1 MTRATS
7 STHIYLYL
15 SSIINIIGTVSRTVI
30 IIIMSRGS
38 FPSLR
43 RRLSRQPHTMPRAKN
58 PNPTRVRV
66 AGVDV
71 DPPSS
76 ARRPDVA
83 PRGEKRAAANDASR
97 AKKRVAASPRDGLIN
112 FAIDDENDDG
122 VALGSAVATRIG
134 AASVTNASASTVVAV
149 VRASRRTR
157 GETRDGTATATTSA
171 RGDFVGGEVEVDA
184 APSTPDAMS
193 LRFKCE
199 NDAVYRVD
207 GVNAEAFRV
216 VMRSGMATA
225 RLTKDGAEGGR
236 LTVKMKPVAF
246 EACSEVQT
254 AGGYVTK
261 GIAKVFKALAVVY
274 AGLCDDGIDGEAPGR
289 FDGGLDLAGIFEAVK
304 PNENACPEADRDYYA
319 LLPTPRSYQKQAV
332 GWMLARERAKDAPA
346 GALSAKRGG
355 DVDKTELHPL
365 WRELPEGGGYIN
377 PYSGHLTKTRFECDF
392 ESVSGGI
399 LADEMGLG
407 KTVEVIMLVLANREP
422 RRAQSRSQFVP
433 PPMTDDMKE
442 EIDDVVLIKDDE
454 APVKVCC
461 PCGARHDDPFYDGLW
476 IECEKC
482 ETWMH
487 ARCVGLAQS
496 RNQEIKLMKMSEEE
510 RGRKLKDFTCGK
522 CIAAHAS
529 ETVDETC
536 GATLVVCPSAIIKQ
550 WRDECNQHVRPGTLK
565 IITYEGQSK
574 RSGAGGSMKG
584 VFSAK
589 ELADADIVLTTY
601 DTLRTEIDID
611 TANGHGLAGA
621 ERARRYEK
629 KYEVVPTPL
638 TRLKWW
644 RVVLDE
650 AQMVESTVSK
660 AAEMVRRLPTV
671 HRWAVTGTPIS
682 RGLGDIF
689 GLLTFLMVS
698 PFQHG
703 DFWWRRMIE
712 IPYMSGDVSA
722 RELLHKILKGLMW
735 RNSRADME
743 RQLGIPPQ
751 GEVAT
756 WLRSS
761 AVEQHWYS
769 RQYANCAADANAT
782 LRRFIRHADSES
794 LPPNKASSVM
804 GPLLRLRQACDHPQA
819 GSHGLAGGIRAG
831 ANVLTMEQIS
841 EKLVERARIEAEEA
855 QRLVAFSLNALAG
868 IAWILGTFDIVI
880 ETYREVLKLEG
891 EGKQRGIRMDT
902 LQRLHALH
910 NLNLAMREV
919 KANKELLKGKIIA
932 PTIRDDDLE
941 KEANLERAAY
951 MAQRAGGVPA
961 ATREL
966 EVTSANVA
974 KHLAFGSIARV
985 DKFTWWLFILDHA
998 MTSEGTA
1005 EDVAASNI
1013 LARVLEALD
1022 GRWQDKQAPFRST
1035 DGLKMTM
1042 ANDLEEIHNTR
1053 ARVMESVSEIRV
1065 RVENPSEDDV
1075 RTIGSC
1081 SNCRK
1086 DTDFALPGVVCMF
1099 CKAEPLLSEFEAK
1112 IFGVRNLRLQQNRTN
1127 DDDSQNRETFVPR
1140 VSRYGRKYEREET
1153 NRGGASS
1160 VEAVLRILVPMVHSL
1175 SAPSS
1180 YVEESAAHVAALEEM
1195 RKEFYKISQL
1205 IVQQREEVA
1214 SRDELDMAVAR
1225 IRTRHD
1231 HELPPHGFHRFTGW
1245 LMQNDP
1251 VPEGLRGS
1259 VIYRDEVEG
1268 LSVNYTTQ
1276 KLVYEKDLR
1285 KAMSQLKYLED
1296 NLRAENA
1303 GGENTIATDC
1313 PVCMVS
1319 FAGTNAEICV
1329 FPCGHRTCVSCALD
1343 LVRREHG
1350 ERVSC
1355 VTCRV
1360 RAYVEELMY
1369 VNNVDN
1375 RTGVRDAADYVRRG
1389 KGGDVR
1395 FLTDLLGVEADL
1407 LGGEQQV
1414 LVSGSWGT
1422 KIEAII
1428 RRLRYLLLREDDA
1441 KMIVFSEWDD
1451 VLDVVEKAMRAN
1463 EIRFVRGV
1471 SGPKFRDVIDTFKH
1485 DAACNVLLLPL
1496 KRGAH
1501 GLNLTEAQHVLLLE
1515 PVLDPGMEAQAIKR
1529 VDRIGQTRPTC
1540 VHRFFI
1546 RDTIEENV
1554 HNFSRQRADAMSDI
1568 ASDVALQKKGKD
1580 AGLTLGELRALLE
1593 RPDGRARRALDARRR
1608 DGDGDDVDR
1617 EVIELE

>member
-1 MTRATS
+1 M
-7 STHIYLYL
+7 
-15 SSIINIIGTVSRTVI
+15 
-30 IIIMSRGS
+30 
-38 FPSLR
+38 
-43 RRLSRQPHTMPRAKN
+43 
-58 PNPTRVRV
+58 RVE
-66 AGVDV
+66 GEDV
-71 DPPSS
+71 HSPAP

-97 AKKRVAASPRDGLIN
+97 AKKRVAASPRDDSVN

-134 AASVTNASASTVVAV
+134 AANATKALESTVVAV
-149 VRASRRTR
+149 DRASRRVR
-157 GETRDGTATATTSA
+157 GETRDGTAAATTSA
-171 RGDFVGGEVEVDA
+171 RGDVVGGEVEVHA
-184 APSTPDAMS
+184 TPDALDAMT

-199 NDAVYRVD
+199 SDAVYRVD
-207 GVNAEAFRV
+207 GVSAEAFRV

-225 RLTKDGAEGGR
+225 RFTKDGAEGGR
-236 LTVKMKPVAF
+236 LTVKVKPVAF
-246 EACSEVQT
+246 EACAEVQT
-254 AGGYVTK
+254 AGGYVK
-261 GIAKVFKALAVVY
+261 GLKHVFKWLAVVY
-274 AGLCDDGIDGEAPGR
+274 AGLRDGGEARGR
-289 FDGGLDLAGIFEAVK
+289 FEGGLDLAGIFEAVK
-304 PNENACPEADRDYYA
+304 PDENACPEADRDYYA

-365 WRELPEGGGYIN
+365 WRALPEGGGYIN
-377 PYSGHLTKTRFECDF
+377 PYSGHLTKTRFVCDF

-422 RRAQSRSQFVP
+422 RREQRRSQFVP
-433 PPMTDDMKE
+433 PPMPDDLKE
-442 EIDDVVLIKDDE
+442 EIDDDIVLIKDDA

-461 PCGARHDDPFYDGLW
+461 PCGVRHDDPNYDGLW

-487 ARCVGLAQS
+487 ARCVGLA
-496 RNQEIKLMKMSEEE
+496 RNRNHEIKLMKMSDDE
-510 RGRKLKDFTCGK
+510 RGRKLKDFSCGK

-550 WRDECNQHVRPGTLK
+550 WRDECKRHVRPGTLK

-589 ELADADIVLTTY
+589 ELADADVVLTTY

-611 TANGHGLAGA
+611 TANGHGRAGA
-621 ERARRYEK
+621 ERARRYDK

-698 PFQHG
+698 PFEYG

-910 NLNLAMREV
+910 NLDLAMREV
-919 KANKELLKGKIIA
+919 KANKKLLKGKIIA
-932 PTIRDDDLE
+932 PTIRDDDLG
-941 KEANLERAAY
+941 KEANLERATY

-998 MTSEGTA
+998 MESEGTA
-1005 EDVAASNI
+1005 EDTAASNI

-1053 ARVMESVSEIRV
+1053 ARVMDSVSEIRT
-1065 RVENPSEDDV
+1065 RVESPSEDDV

-1112 IFGVRNLRLQQNRTN
+1112 IFGVRNLRLQHNRTN
-1127 DDDSQNRETFVPR
+1127 DDDSQNTETFVPR

-1160 VEAVLRILVPMVHSL
+1160 VEAVLRILHPTVHSL
-1175 SAPSS
+1175 STSGLAPSS
-1180 YVEESAAHVAALEEM
+1180 YVEEAAAHIAALEEM
-1195 RKEFYKISQL
+1195 RKEFHKISQL

-1225 IRTRHD
+1225 IRIRHD
-1231 HELPPHGFHRFTGW
+1231 HELPPHGFRRFTGW

-1285 KAMSQLKYLED
+1285 KAMSQLKYLKD
-1296 NLRAENA
+1296 NLGAANA
-1303 GGENTIATDC
+1303 GGGNAQATDC

-1369 VNNVDN
+1369 VNNVGN
-1375 RTGVRDAADYVRRG
+1375 RTGVCDAADYARRA
-1389 KGGDVR
+1389 KGNDVR
-1395 FLTDLLGVEADL
+1395 FLTDVLGAEDDL
-1407 LGGEQQV
+1407 LAGERQV

-1471 SGPKFRDVIDTFKH
+1471 AGSKFRNAIDTFKH
-1485 DAACNVLLLPL
+1485 DAAYNVLLLPL

-1554 HNFSRQRADAMSDI
+1554 QKFSRQRADAMSDI

-1593 RPDGRARRALDARRR
+1593 RPDGRDRMDALDARRR
-1608 DGDGDDVDR
+1608 DGDDVDR